1 MSYLAVFCTSYT
13 FIGIKAIQQ
22 LQVVN
27 YQFKFILPT
36 SMALAGCEIFIVYN
50 VAKTGWDTYLWLA
63 LGFGAG
69 LGCMT
74 AMMFHKKWRNR
85 T

>member
-1 MSYLAVFCTSYT
+1 MNYLYVFLSSFCY
-13 FIGIKAIQQ
+13 IGAKAAQQ

-27 YQFKFILPT
+27 YQFKYILPT
-36 SMALAGCEIFIVYN
+36 SLTLAGLEIFIVYS

-85 T
+85 